1 MPRPYVLTRGFMK
14 RVVLLFCM
22 FALTCFAEQ
31 SSWRENYEKGLQLQA
46 QGQYEEAASYLKMA
60 LADKPISEVSQD
72 QKETFEYLPYLQLGI
87 CYFHLGK
94 TSLASE
100 YFEIENSLTALNSSK
115 GGKRLMQ
122 EYKTKLSQQKTEA
135 NPQQDEVIRKFEKK
149 PYVLSD
155 IEVAKMKEDIRLRC
169 ELPKADERSYPWY
182 YHYELGLALS
192 SRSDWQRAL
201 DSFLTALDHR
211 DRPQKFTRIYGMW
224 FIDYYPYYNIGL
236 AHYHLQNW
244 KCAESSF
251 RLSQM
256 FEDIPRNTNE
266 FRNLQDYLS
275 DALTN
280 ELQK

>member
-1 MPRPYVLTRGFMK
+1 MK
-14 RVVLLFCM
+14 KIVLLFCL
-22 FALTCFAEQ
+22 FAITCFADQ
-31 SSWRENYEKGLQLQA
+31 SSWRQNYEKGLQLQA

-60 LADKPISEVSQD
+60 LADKPISQVIQD

-87 CYFHLGK
+87 CYFHAGK

-100 YFEIENSLTALNSSK
+100 YFEIENSLTALNESK

-122 EYKTKLSQQKTEA
+122 EYKVKLSQQKPQQNA
-135 NPQQDEVIRKFEKK
+135 QQDEVIRKFEKK

-155 IEVAKMKEDIRLRC
+155 VDVSKMKEDIRLRC
-169 ELPKADERSYPWY
+169 ELPKADERTYPWY

-192 SRSDWQRAL
+192 SKNDWQRAL

-256 FEDIPRNTNE
+256 FEDIPRSSNE

-275 DALTN
+275 EALAN

>member
-1 MPRPYVLTRGFMK
+1 
-14 RVVLLFCM
+14 
-22 FALTCFAEQ
+22 
-31 SSWRENYEKGLQLQA
+31 
-46 QGQYEEAASYLKMA
+46 
-60 LADKPISEVSQD
+60 
-72 QKETFEYLPYLQLGI
+72 
-87 CYFHLGK
+87 
-94 TSLASE
+94 
-100 YFEIENSLTALNSSK
+100 
-115 GGKRLMQ
+115 MQ
-122 EYKTKLSQQKTEA
+122 EYRVKLSQQKPQQNT
-135 NPQQDEVIRKFEKK
+135 QQDEVIRKFEKK

-155 IEVAKMKEDIRLRC
+155 LEVSKMKEDIRLRC

-192 SRSDWQRAL
+192 SRNDWQRAL
-201 DSFLTALDHR
+201 DSFLVALDHH

-256 FEDIPRNTNE
+256 FEDIPRGSSE
-266 FRNLQDYLS
+266 SRNLQDYLS
-275 DALTN
+275 DALAN